1 MTETPQEVTTVT
13 PVNLDDLEIPE
24 VQLRSD
30 ATVELIDSMGT
41 EENIAR
47 AARVSTKGAA
57 SKGTEA
63 NSGLLRMLYRE
74 GHGTPFESCTLQM
87 YLEFPV
93 FTSRQVVKHRLSSIN
108 EESGRYREMEGVF
121 YVVNEERP
129 LVQVGKPSAY
139 EFELGRPD
147 QRQAVQF
154 VQRSH
159 AQAAWEDY
167 VKLKAYGIC
176 NEVARMHLPFNLYS
190 SMYFT
195 ANLRSVL
202 NFISLR
208 KDWGEKA
215 VHRSKAQWEIAL
227 VAEQMAKIVEEKY
240 PTVWECFVANG
251 YKAV

>member
-1 MTETPQEVTTVT
+1 MTEQVELQHV
-13 PVNLDDLEIPE
+13 EIPK
-24 VQLRSD
+24 VILRSD

-63 NSGLLRMLYRE
+63 NAGLVRMLYRE
-74 GHGTPFESCTLQM
+74 GHGTPFESCVLQM

-121 YVVNEERP
+121 YVVDEERP
-129 LVQVGKPSAY
+129 LVQVGKPSQY
-139 EFELGRPD
+139 LFELGRPD
-147 QRQAVQF
+147 QRAAVQF
-154 VQRSH
+154 VQQST
-159 AQAAWEDY
+159 AEAAWDNY

-176 NEVARMHLPFNLYS
+176 NEVARMHLPFQLYS

-227 VAEQMAKIVEEKY
+227 VAEQMAKIVEEKF
-240 PTVWECFVANG
+240 PTVWEMFVETG